1 MKGTRLRLHAMEL
14 KARIAQTQPMEP
26 LFILCHASEDNSTDA
41 PLSTTEMN
49 ALRTVRAATGSRR
62 GMHNPAGVWSSIR
75 GSSHLSRT
83 DITAR
88 SPVLPRFYR
97 LHYAYIFICGDT
109 RLMRHPRDRRLF
121 GLPYNK
127 RFLGLPYRMILPD

>member
-49 ALRTVRAATGSRR
+49 ALRTARAATVHAGGHR
-62 GMHNPAGVWSSIR
+62 PASAWSSIR

-88 SPVLPRFYR
+88 SSVLPRFYR

-127 RFLGLPYRMILPD
+127 RFLGLPYRIILPD